1 MAEGL
6 TRFFKDDRV
15 EAYSAGID
23 PQPLDQRAVRVMKE
37 IGVDISHH
45 RSKQVKELEKISF
58 DYVITLC
65 GHANEHCPFFP
76 GKTRVIHAGFDD
88 PPILAQHAE
97 SEDEALN
104 HYRRIRNEIRAF
116 VEGLPESLEK
126 NGDLIPPFKGDA

>member
-6 TRFFKDDRV
+6 ARSLRDDTV

-23 PQPLDQRAVRVMKE
+23 PQPLDQRAVQVMNE
-37 IGVDISHH
+37 IGIDISHY
-45 RSKQVKELEKISF
+45 RSKHVKELEDISF

-76 GKTRVIHAGFDD
+76 GRTRILHAGFDD
-88 PPILAQHAE
+88 PPSCARHAKT
-97 SEDEALN
+97 EDEALE

-126 NGDLIPPFKGDA
+126 KG